1 VELEKRL
8 RIELADARAAAG
20 ELEARLKAEIK
31 AHTQS
36 RAALQGEI
44 IARHTAEQ
52 LAANLKERLAEMQ
65 TTAAVKQAEAASL
78 SQETAKLAADLA
90 HARLA
95 AYEAQRMARE
105 QEAKLEQ
112 VPMLEQKLRGL
123 REKLAGKEEEIQRF
137 ASQLQ
142 LDQIST
148 EQLTARVRELELDLA
163 GARATAD
170 GQLGLA
176 AELRR
181 MLDGYSGNSGNSG
194 NSKPRAQRGG
204 ARANKE

>member
-1 VELEKRL
+1 
-8 RIELADARAAAG
+8 
-20 ELEARLKAEIK
+20 
-31 AHTQS
+31 
-36 RAALQGEI
+36 
-44 IARHTAEQ
+44 
-52 LAANLKERLAEMQ
+52 
-65 TTAAVKQAEAASL
+65 
-78 SQETAKLAADLA
+78 
-90 HARLA
+90 
-95 AYEAQRMARE
+95 
-105 QEAKLEQ
+105 
-112 VPMLEQKLRGL
+112 
-123 REKLAGKEEEIQRF
+123 
-137 ASQLQ
+137 LQ